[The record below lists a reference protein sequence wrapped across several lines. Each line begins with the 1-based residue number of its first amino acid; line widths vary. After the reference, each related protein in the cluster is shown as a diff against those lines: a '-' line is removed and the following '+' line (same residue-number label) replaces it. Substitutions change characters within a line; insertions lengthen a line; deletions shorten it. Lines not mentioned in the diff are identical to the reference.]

1 MGLINL
7 CFVSEFVQS
16 LRISY
21 TVTLL
26 QMVAQIA
33 GEEVTVVDWAPSIQ
47 QMILSFSHLPFV
59 DKLHDGIDLFWV
71 DLIVV
76 LFGRQVAF
84 QITSMVVAAVQ
95 WTATPLVVRT
105 RRHCAG
111 AKQTGVLIS
120 YVVY

>member
-1 MGLINL
+1 
-7 CFVSEFVQS
+7 
-16 LRISY
+16 
-21 TVTLL
+21 
-26 QMVAQIA
+26 
-33 GEEVTVVDWAPSIQ
+33 
-47 QMILSFSHLPFV
+47 MILSFSHLPFV

-105 RRHCAG
+105 RRHCAHT
-111 AKQTGVLIS
+111 KQTGVLIS
-120 YVVY
+120 YIVY